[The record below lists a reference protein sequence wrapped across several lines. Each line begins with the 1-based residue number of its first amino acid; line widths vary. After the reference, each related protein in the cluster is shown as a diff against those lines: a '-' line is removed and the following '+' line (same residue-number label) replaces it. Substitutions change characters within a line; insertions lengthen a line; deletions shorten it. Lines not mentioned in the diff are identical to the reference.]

1 MSGEMMLV
9 WPIALPMI
17 TAVLTLVLRRHAVA
31 DWVSLAGAVALLAAG
46 VSLLAQ
52 VLEGGPV
59 SAQMGNWAAPFGI
72 TLFADILSAAMV
84 VIAGIVAV
92 AVMAYATR
100 DVTRDERDVGFH
112 ALSHALLVGVC
123 GAFLTGDIFNLYVWF
138 EVMLISSFGL
148 LVIGGQREQIDAAVK
163 YVGLNLIA
171 TLAFLSGVG
180 ILYGAAGTLNMAD
193 LHLALADRQNETA
206 VLASATMLLFAFG
219 AKAAMF
225 PVFAWLP
232 ASYHT
237 PAFAT
242 SALFAALLTK
252 VGVYAL
258 LRVFTVVYDGSGAF
272 LQPILLIGAVL
283 TMVVGVLGAA
293 AQNDVRRIL
302 SFHIISQIGYM
313 VLGLALF
320 TPLAII
326 GAIFYLFHHII
337 VKANL
342 FFVAGVIR
350 WKAGSED
357 LDEIGGLLRASPLLA
372 VLFLIPALS
381 LAGIPPLSG
390 FWAKFIIVQASLE
403 ARDWWVALAALAVGL
418 ITLFSMTKIW
428 LAAFWKDH
436 PEIEPQEMPAAPR
449 SMLLPIATLAIM
461 TVIIGIGAGPLYS
474 TAEEAAV
481 TLLDPLAYVEV
492 VLGPDAVAEARAAQ
506 STDVRELAEAAQ

>member
-1 MSGEMMLV
+1 MLLIL
-9 WPIALPMI
+9 PIVIPFL
-17 TAVLTLVLRRHAVA
+17 TAVFTLVLRRSGLDFA
-31 DWVSLAGAVALLAAG
+31 VSLIGAVALLITGGA
-46 VSLLAQ
+46 LLSA
-52 VLEGGPV
+52 VLETGPIAV
-59 SAQMGNWAAPFGI
+59 QMGGWAAPFGI
-72 TLFADILSAAMV
+72 TMFADILAAAMV
-84 VIAGIVAV
+84 LITGIVAV
-92 AVMAYATR
+92 ATVLFSR
-100 DVTRDERDVGFH
+100 LDVTQDERRVGFH
-112 ALSHALLVGVC
+112 PLAHALLAGVC

-138 EVMLISSFGL
+138 EVMLIASFGL
-148 LVIGGQREQIDAAVK
+148 LVIGGRRDQMDAAVK

-180 ILYGAAGTLNMAD
+180 ILYGVAGTLNMAD
-193 LHLALADRQNETA
+193 LHLVLAERQDETA
-206 VLASATMLLFAFG
+206 VLASAALLLFAFG

-242 SALFAALLTK
+242 SALFAGLLTK

-258 LRVFTVVYDGSGAF
+258 LRVFTVVFDGDGAAI
-272 LQPILLIGAVL
+272 QNVLLVGAVL

-293 AQNDVRRIL
+293 AQNSVRKIL

-342 FFVAGVIR
+342 FFLAGAIA

-357 LDEIGGLLRASPLLA
+357 LGRIGGLYKAAPLLS

-403 ARDWWVALAALAVGL
+403 AQAWWIAFAALAVGL
-418 ITLFSMTKIW
+418 VTLFSMTKIW

-436 PEIEPQEMPAAPR
+436 SDPTHDLTRPLPA
-449 SMLLPIATLAIM
+449 SMVWPIAVLAVM
-461 TVIIGIGAGPLYS
+461 TVLVGLGAGPLYDI
-474 TAEEAAV
+474 AEQAAQ
-481 TLLDPLAYVEV
+481 TLLDPSIYVAT
-492 VLGPDAVAEARAAQ
+492 VLGGQR
-506 STDVRELAEAAQ
+506 

>member
-1 MSGEMMLV
+1 MILV
-9 WPIALPMI
+9 WPIVIPMI
-17 TAVLTLVLRRHAVA
+17 TAVLTLLLRKTALA
-31 DWVSLAGAVALLAAG
+31 NILSLVGAIALLAAG
-46 VSLLAQ
+46 VALLQA
-52 VLEGGPV
+52 VLADGPMSV
-59 SAQMGNWAAPFGI
+59 QMGGWEAPFGI

-92 AVMAYATR
+92 AVIVYSR
-100 DVTRDERDVGFH
+100 FDVTEDERRVGFH
-112 ALSHALLVGVC
+112 PLSHALLVGVC

-138 EVMLISSFGL
+138 EVMLIASFGL
-148 LVIGGQREQIDAAVK
+148 LVIGGRRDQIDAAVK
-163 YVGLNLIA
+163 YVGLNLVA
-171 TLAFLSGVG
+171 TLAFLTGVG

-193 LHLALADRQNETA
+193 LHLVLADRQSETA
-206 VLASATMLLFAFG
+206 VLASAALLLFAFG

-258 LRVFTVVYDGSGAF
+258 LRVFTVVYDGGGGF
-272 LQPILLIGAVL
+272 VQPILLVGAVL

-342 FFVAGVIR
+342 FFVAGLIKL
-350 WKAGSED
+350 KAGSEE
-357 LDEIGGLLRASPLLA
+357 LDKIGGLLKASPFLA
-372 VLFLIPALS
+372 ILFLIPALS

-403 ARDWWVALAALAVGL
+403 GRDWWVALAALAVGL

-436 PEIEPQEMPAAPR
+436 PDESFAKGPAMPR
-449 SMLLPIATLAIM
+449 SMTGPITVLAVM
-461 TVIIGIGAGPLYS
+461 TVIIGLGAGPLYAV
-474 TAEEAAV
+474 AEEAAI

-492 VLGPDAVAEARAAQ
+492 VLGPEVAETARAE
-506 STDVRELAEAAQ
+506 REALQLAEVVE

>member
-1 MSGEMMLV
+1 MLLILPIIIPLLTAIVTLILRGSGRDFIVSLV
-9 WPIALPMI
+9 GAIALLI
-17 TAVLTLVLRRHAVA
+17 SG
-31 DWVSLAGAVALLAAG
+31 WVLLAE
-46 VSLLAQ
+46 VM
-52 VLEGGPV
+52 ENGPFAV
-59 SAQMGNWAAPFGI
+59 QMGNWAAPFGI
-72 TLFADILSAAMV
+72 TLFADILAAAMV
-84 VIAGIVAV
+84 LIAGIVGV
-92 AVMAYATR
+92 ATVIYSR
-100 DVTRDERDVGFH
+100 QDVTEDERRVGFH
-112 ALSHALLVGVC
+112 PLAHALLAGVC

-138 EVMLISSFGL
+138 EVMLIASFGL
-148 LVIGGQREQIDAAVK
+148 LVIGGRKDQVDAAVK
-163 YVGLNLIA
+163 YVGLNLVA

-180 ILYGAAGTLNMAD
+180 ILYGVAGTLNMAD
-193 LHLALADRQNETA
+193 LHLALQGRQNETA
-206 VLASATMLLFAFG
+206 VLASAALLLFAFG

-258 LRVFTVVYDGSGAF
+258 LRVFTVVYDGDGTAI
-272 LQPILLIGAVL
+272 QNVLLVGAVL
-283 TMVVGVLGAA
+283 TMVIGVLGAA
-293 AQNDVRRIL
+293 AQNSVRKIL

-342 FFVAGVIR
+342 FFIAGAIA
-350 WKAGSED
+350 WKTGSED
-357 LDEIGGLLRASPLLA
+357 LDKIGGLYKAAPFLSL
-372 VLFLIPALS
+372 LFLIPALS

-403 ARDWWVALAALAVGL
+403 AEAWWVAFAALAVGL

-436 PEIEPQEMPAAPR
+436 SDPDHDLSRPLPA
-449 SMLLPIATLAIM
+449 SMIWPIAILAVM
-461 TVIIGIGAGPLYS
+461 TVVLGLGAGPLYAI
-474 TAEEAAV
+474 AEEAAV
-481 TLLDPLAYVEV
+481 TLLDPMAYVAV
-492 VLGPDAVAEARAAQ
+492 VLGEGQ
-506 STDVRELAEAAQ
+506 

>member
-1 MSGEMMLV
+1 MSGEMLLV
-9 WPIALPMI
+9 WPIAIPMI
-17 TAVLTLVLRRHAVA
+17 TSIVTLILRRSTAGDTA
-31 DWVSLAGAVALLAAG
+31 SLLGAVALL
-46 VSLLAQ
+46 VSGLVLLAQ
-52 VLEGGPV
+52 VLGNGPV
-59 SAQMGNWAAPFGI
+59 AAQMGSWDAPFGI

-92 AVMAYATR
+92 AVVIYSR
-100 DVTRDERDVGFH
+100 LDVTENERHVGFH
-112 ALSHALLVGVC
+112 SLSHALLVGVC
-123 GAFLTGDIFNLYVWF
+123 GAFLTGDVFNLYVWF
-138 EVMLISSFGL
+138 EVMLIASFGL
-148 LVIGGQREQIDAAVK
+148 LVIGGRRDQVDAAVK

-193 LHLALADRQNETA
+193 LHLVLADRQSETA
-206 VLASATMLLFAFG
+206 VLAAAAMLLFAFG

-258 LRVFTVVYDGSGAF
+258 LRVFTTVFDGSGPF
-272 LQPILLIGAVL
+272 LQPVLLVGAVL

-350 WKAGSED
+350 WKAGSEE
-357 LDEIGGLLRASPLLA
+357 LDKIGGLLKASPLLA
-372 VLFLIPALS
+372 LLFLIPALS

-403 ARDWWVALAALAVGL
+403 ARDWWVAVAALAVGL

-436 PEIEPQEMPAAPR
+436 PTAATADMPVAPR
-449 SMLLPIATLAIM
+449 SMVLPIAVLAIM
-461 TVIIGIGAGPLYS
+461 TVIIGIGAGPLYAV
-474 TAEEAAV
+474 AEEAAV

-492 VLGPDAVAEARAAQ
+492 VLGPDAVAEARAAEA
-506 STDVRELAEAAQ
+506 DLIVAEVAQ

>member
-1 MSGEMMLV
+1 
-9 WPIALPMI
+9 
-17 TAVLTLVLRRHAVA
+17 
-31 DWVSLAGAVALLAAG
+31 
-46 VSLLAQ
+46 
-52 VLEGGPV
+52 
-59 SAQMGNWAAPFGI
+59 
-72 TLFADILSAAMV
+72 
-84 VIAGIVAV
+84 
-92 AVMAYATR
+92 
-100 DVTRDERDVGFH
+100 
-112 ALSHALLVGVC
+112 
-123 GAFLTGDIFNLYVWF
+123 
-138 EVMLISSFGL
+138 
-148 LVIGGQREQIDAAVK
+148 
-163 YVGLNLIA
+163 
-171 TLAFLSGVG
+171 
-180 ILYGAAGTLNMAD
+180 
-193 LHLALADRQNETA
+193 
-206 VLASATMLLFAFG
+206 
-219 AKAAMF
+219 MF

-258 LRVFTVVYDGSGAF
+258 LRVFTVVYDGGGGF
-272 LQPILLIGAVL
+272 IQPILLIGAVL
-283 TMVVGVLGAA
+283 TMVIGVLGAA

-342 FFVAGVIR
+342 FFVAGLIKL
-350 WKAGSED
+350 KAGSEE
-357 LDEIGGLLRASPLLA
+357 LDKIGGLLKASPFLA
-372 VLFLIPALS
+372 ILFLIPALS

-436 PEIEPQEMPAAPR
+436 PDAAFAKGPVMPR
-449 SMLLPIATLAIM
+449 SMTAPIAVLAVM
-461 TVIIGIGAGPLYS
+461 TVIIGLGAGPLY
-474 TAEEAAV
+474 TVAEEAAI

-492 VLGPDAVAEARAAQ
+492 VLGPEVAETARAERAATQ
-506 STDVRELAEAAQ
+506 LAEVSQ

>member
-1 MSGEMMLV
+1 MILV
-9 WPIALPMI
+9 WPIVIPMI
-17 TAVLTLVLRRHAVA
+17 TAVITLLLRKTALAYH
-31 DWVSLAGAVALLAAG
+31 VSLLGSVALLG
-46 VSLLAQ
+46 SGLILLRA
-52 VLEGGPV
+52 VLTGGPMA
-59 SAQMGNWAAPFGI
+59 AQMGGWEAPFGI

-92 AVMAYATR
+92 AVIVYSR
-100 DVTRDERDVGFH
+100 FDVTEDEKRVGFH

-138 EVMLISSFGL
+138 EVMLIASFGL
-148 LVIGGQREQIDAAVK
+148 LVIGGRRDQIDAAVK
-163 YVGLNLIA
+163 YVGLNLVA
-171 TLAFLSGVG
+171 TLAFLTGVG

-193 LHLALADRQNETA
+193 LHLVLADRQSETA
-206 VLASATMLLFAFG
+206 VLASAALLLFAFG

-258 LRVFTVVYDGSGAF
+258 LRVFTVVYDGGGGF
-272 LQPILLIGAVL
+272 IQPILLIGAVL
-283 TMVVGVLGAA
+283 TMVIGVLGAA

-342 FFVAGVIR
+342 FFVAGLIKL
-350 WKAGSED
+350 KAGSEE
-357 LDEIGGLLRASPLLA
+357 LDKIGGLLKASPLLA
-372 VLFLIPALS
+372 ILFLIPALS

-436 PEIEPQEMPAAPR
+436 PDAAFAKGPVMPR
-449 SMLLPIATLAIM
+449 SMTAPIAVLAVM
-461 TVIIGIGAGPLYS
+461 TVIIGLGAGPLY
-474 TAEEAAV
+474 TVAEEAAI

-492 VLGPDAVAEARAAQ
+492 VLGPEVAETARAERAATQ
-506 STDVRELAEAAQ
+506 LAEVSQ

>member
-1 MSGEMMLV
+1 MILV
-9 WPIALPMI
+9 WPIVIPMI
-17 TAVLTLVLRRHAVA
+17 TAILTLLLRTRPVA
-31 DWVSLAGAVALLAAG
+31 FTLSLAGAVALL
-46 VSLLAQ
+46 VSGLVLLRT
-52 VLEGGPV
+52 VLADGPV
-59 SAQMGNWAAPFGI
+59 AVQMGGWEAPFGI

-92 AVMAYATR
+92 AVIVYSR
-100 DVTRDERDVGFH
+100 FDVTEDERRVGFH
-112 ALSHALLVGVC
+112 PLSHALLVGVC

-138 EVMLISSFGL
+138 EVMLIASFGL
-148 LVIGGQREQIDAAVK
+148 LVIGGRPDQIDAAVK
-163 YVGLNLIA
+163 YVGLNLVA
-171 TLAFLSGVG
+171 TLAFLTGVG

-193 LHLALADRQNETA
+193 LHLVLADRQSETA
-206 VLASATMLLFAFG
+206 VLASAALLLFAFG

-258 LRVFTVVYDGSGAF
+258 LRVFTIVYDGGGGF
-272 LQPILLIGAVL
+272 IQPILLIGAVL
-283 TMVVGVLGAA
+283 TMVIGVLGAA

-342 FFVAGVIR
+342 FFVAGLIKL
-350 WKAGSED
+350 KAGSED
-357 LDEIGGLLRASPLLA
+357 LDKIGGLLKASPFLA

-390 FWAKFIIVQASLE
+390 FWAKFIIVQATLE

-436 PEIEPQEMPAAPR
+436 PDPTHEMTTVMPR
-449 SMLLPIATLAIM
+449 TMIGPIAVLAVM
-461 TVIIGIGAGPLYS
+461 TVVIGLGAGPLYAV
-474 TAEEAAV
+474 AEEAAI
-481 TLLDPLAYVEV
+481 TLLDPLAYVSV
-492 VLGPDAVAEARAAQ
+492 VLGPDAVVAAREAASALEIAEASR
-506 STDVRELAEAAQ
+506 

>member
-1 MSGEMMLV
+1 MSSGMLLV
-9 WPIALPMI
+9 WPIALPMV
-17 TAVLTLVLRRHAVA
+17 TAVLTLVLRRSPTGNS
-31 DWVSLAGAVALLAAG
+31 VSLVGAVALLAAG
-46 VSLLAQ
+46 VALLRH
-52 VLEGGPV
+52 VLEFGPI
-59 SAQMGNWAAPFGI
+59 SAQMGSWAAPFGI

-92 AVMAYATR
+92 AVVIYSR
-100 DVTRDERDVGFH
+100 QDVTEDERGVGFH
-112 ALSHALLVGVC
+112 ALSHSLLVGVC
-123 GAFLTGDIFNLYVWF
+123 GAFLTGDVFNLYVWF
-138 EVMLISSFGL
+138 EVMLIASFGL
-148 LVIGGQREQIDAAVK
+148 LVIGGRRDQMDAAVK

-171 TLAFLSGVG
+171 TLAFLTGVG

-193 LHLALADRQNETA
+193 LHLTLADRQNETA
-206 VLASATMLLFAFG
+206 VLAAAAMLLFAFG

-258 LRVFTVVYDGSGAF
+258 LRVFTIVFDGSGGF

-350 WKAGSED
+350 WKAGSEE
-357 LDEIGGLLRASPLLA
+357 LDKIGGLLKASPLLA

-381 LAGIPPLSG
+381 LAGVPPLSG

-428 LAAFWKDH
+428 LAAFWKEH
-436 PEIEPQEMPAAPR
+436 PDAEPAGMPVAPR
-449 SMLLPIATLAIM
+449 SMIWPIATLAVM
-461 TVIIGIGAGPLYS
+461 TVIIGIGAGPLYA

-492 VLGPDAVAEARAAQ
+492 VLGSEAVAEARAAEQ
-506 STDVRELAEAAQ
+506 KDLQIAEVAQ